1 MNNSRMS
8 SMVASPLAPMPM
20 NACTADHTMAAP
32 MANSAREWKP
42 STRRVPTTDDSR
54 FMRWW
59 SELVCC
65 TVICRSS
72 LSTALQ
78 VELVQAFARAAVI
91 GRQRSVWREVLVPH
105 VPESL
110 PLVIVAHFPVAIPG
124 IEPQPPF
131 APLPGEASRPAQYL
145 RPDAP
150 PGLVAR
156 DRELV
161 HVELV
166 APLFAPH
173 QGIAVH

>member
-65 TVICRSS
+65 TVIAGPPFQS
-72 LSTALQ
+72 ALQ
-78 VELVQAFARAAVI
+78 VELVEALVRAAVV
-91 GRQRSVWREVLVPH
+91 GRQRTVGGVVLIPH

-110 PLVIVAHFPVAIPG
+110 PLVIVAHLAVGVPG
-124 IEPQPPF
+124 I
-131 APLPGEASRPAQYL
+131 
-145 RPDAP
+145 
-150 PGLVAR
+150 
-156 DRELV
+156 
-161 HVELV
+161 
-166 APLFAPH
+166 
-173 QGIAVH
+173 